1 MRFDVIT
8 LFPEMVTQAALV
20 GVTGKAIENK
30 IVTLNV
36 WNPRDY
42 THDRH
47 KTVDDRPF
55 GGGQGMVMKYQ
66 PLHDAVTDAKVNAKN
81 DCKVVYLSPQGKPL
95 TQALLSEASKVS
107 QLILVAGRY
116 EGVDERFI
124 QHDCDEEWS
133 LGDYVISGGE
143 LAALIV
149 VDAITR
155 LQPNVLGNAQS
166 AQEDSHSDGLL
177 DYPQFTRPEVIADD
191 AVPDVLLSGHHAD
204 IARWRMKQSVGR
216 TWQKRPD
223 LLKKKTLS
231 AEQER
236 LLAQFKVE
244 VDKV

>member
-1 MRFDVIT
+1 
-8 LFPEMVTQAALV
+8 
-20 GVTGKAIENK
+20 
-30 IVTLNV
+30 
-36 WNPRDY
+36 
-42 THDRH
+42 
-47 KTVDDRPF
+47 
-55 GGGQGMVMKYQ
+55 
-66 PLHDAVTDAKVNAKN
+66 
-81 DCKVVYLSPQGKPL
+81 VYLSPQGKPL